1 MAHLMDLRDTIQALI
16 DLPDF
21 ELNRKDGDTSLDESL
36 TRDKA
41 S

>member
-1 MAHLMDLRDTIQALI
+1 MGHLVDLRDTIQALI

-21 ELNRKDGDTSLDESL
+21 ELARNEQSLDDSL

-41 S
+41 F

>member
-1 MAHLMDLRDTIQALI
+1 MVHLMDLRDTIQALI

-21 ELNRKDGDTSLDESL
+21 EVNRKDGDISVDESM